1 MQSVKNRKQSPGI
14 KILSSLASDLGILIV
29 AAVIILTVYA
39 IDTVRPLGE
48 PVWLL
53 YFIPL
58 VLSYWS
64 DRYYAIPAVFL
75 VTLLFLVAGFLLSP
89 QGIPVHLAI
98 LSRFTFFL
106 LFFILAL
113 VLWTV
118 RGRQI
123 REENL

>member
-1 MQSVKNRKQSPGI
+1 MPSSRRNNQSPALP
-14 KILSSLASDLGILIV
+14 ILSYLASDLGILCV
-29 AAVIILTVYA
+29 SAVIILAVYT
-39 IDTVRPLGE
+39 IDTVTPLGQ

-64 DRYYAIPAVFL
+64 GRYYAIPTVFF
-75 VTLLFLVAGFLLSP
+75 VTVLFLVAGFLLSP

-98 LSRFTFFL
+98 LNRFTFFL
-106 LFFILAL
+106 IFFIIAL
-113 VLWTV
+113 VLWTI